1 MDSDGD
7 TFMGALDVVAL
18 PQGVEGAAEA
28 KVVVA
33 RVRVPMNGG
42 QVLLSVAHLRDRRPS
57 GAAVTLSSTKADA

>member
-1 MDSDGD
+1 MVTLSWEH
-7 TFMGALDVVAL
+7 LDVAAGEAL
-18 PQGVEGAAEA
+18 PQGVEGAAEV

-42 QVLLSVAHLRDRRPS
+42 QALLSVAHLRDRHPS